1 MVSPDSAQSAEVG
14 GEAQAPQQPAQ
25 EGITAGDLAR
35 RDEEIASV
43 KQQLAEFISNAS
55 RRETELT
62 KQRDAAKKA
71 IELGEDSP

>member
-35 RDEEIASV
+35 NGVD
-43 KQQLAEFISNAS
+43 Q
-55 RRETELT
+55 
-62 KQRDAAKKA
+62 AKGRCEK
-71 IELGEDSP
+71 GY